1 MISSM
6 TAFARQEHTDTW
18 GALTLELRSVN
29 HRYLDIGQRLPD
41 ELRVLEGRIREQLQ
55 NQLNRGKVDIQIRY
69 QPAQHASGDL
79 QLDATLIGQLA
90 VASEQVKQYFPEHRP
105 VSTLEIM
112 RWPGVLQIPQVDPEI
127 LHAKTMEL
135 LDAAIAELI
144 RARQREGEK
153 LSLILAQRCDGIG
166 EIVKQ
171 MRTLIP
177 EIKQAWRDKLQTRLA
192 EVKGELDPGRLEQE
206 MVIMAQKIDVDEE
219 LDRLE
224 THVAEVKHGLK
235 SSKPI
240 GRRLDF
246 LMQELNRE
254 ANTLGSKSVDARTGT
269 ASVDLKVLIEQMR
282 EQVQNIE

>member
-6 TAFARQEHTDTW
+6 TAFARQEYTDTW
-18 GALTLELRSVN
+18 GSLTLELRSVN
-29 HRYLDIGQRLPD
+29 HRYLEIGLRLPD

-55 NQLNRGKVDIQIRY
+55 NQLNRGKVDIQVRY
-69 QPAQHASGDL
+69 QPEQHASGEL
-79 QLDATLIGQLA
+79 QLDMILIEQLA
-90 VASEQVKQYFPEHRP
+90 TASEQVKRYFPEHRP

-112 RWPGVLQIPQVDPEI
+112 RWPGVLQIPQVEPEV
-127 LHAKTMEL
+127 LHAKAMEL

-144 RARQREGEK
+144 RGRQREGAK
-153 LSLILAQRCDGIG
+153 LKAILEQRCNGVMD
-166 EIVKQ
+166 IVQQ
-171 MRTLIP
+171 MRGLIP
-177 EIKQAWRDKLQTRLA
+177 EIKQTWRDKLQARLG
-192 EVKGELDPGRLEQE
+192 EFKGELDSGRLEQE

-224 THVAEVKHGLK
+224 THVAEVQHGLNAT
-235 SSKPI
+235 KPI

>member
-1 MISSM
+1 MINSM
-6 TAFARQEHTDTW
+6 TAFARQEYTDNW

-29 HRYLDIGQRLPD
+29 HRYLDIGLRLPD
-41 ELRVLEGRIREQLQ
+41 ELRVLEGR
-55 NQLNRGKVDIQIRY
+55 NQLTRGKVDIQVRY

-79 QLDATLIGQLA
+79 QLDMTLIEQLA
-90 VASEQVKQYFPEHRP
+90 TASEQVKRYFPEHRP

-112 RWPGVLQIPQVDPEI
+112 RWPGVLQIPQADPEL
-127 LHAKTMEL
+127 LHAKALAL
-135 LDAAIAELI
+135 LDTALAELI
-144 RARQREGEK
+144 RGRRREGEK
-153 LSLILAQRCDGIG
+153 LKLILEQRCQGITD
-166 EIVKQ
+166 IVKQ
-171 MRTLIP
+171 MRALIP
-177 EIKQAWRDKLQTRLA
+177 EIKQSWRDKLQARLA

-219 LDRLE
+219 LDRLGA
-224 THVAEVKHGLK
+224 HVSEVQHGLNSGK
-235 SSKPI
+235 AI